1 MAAEVFTGV
10 RRFFAFWRRPAVAGV
25 NLPGPNLLTNLL
37 RCVLVAGFAGISP
50 AAAQPAVGAGF
61 ASEAAGPVADDA
73 YRIGAGDE
81 LSVSYPYNPELN
93 LAGPVGPDGRFVVP
107 FVGNLAVAG
116 RTLDEV
122 AAEISQ
128 RLRSGGIV
136 ADARPVVAIKTY
148 SSVIYV
154 GGEVHNPGQVK
165 LAQAGDPLQAVIS
178 AGGMLDTARLRKV
191 VVIHRAADGSVGK
204 RVVDLRAYAHD
215 GHSPGLVLQAGD
227 IVFVPRSSIAEA
239 DLWVDQ
245 YLNKLIPFSK
255 SMNYSLGSAVV
266 PVP

>member
-1 MAAEVFTGV
+1 MRHRSCG
-10 RRFFAFWRRPAVAGV
+10 RAVW
-25 NLPGPNLLTNLL
+25 
-37 RCVLVAGFAGISP
+37 
-50 AAAQPAVGAGF
+50 AAALACGLGAGM
-61 ASEAAGPVADDA
+61 AGAPPALAQTIGGLGAFNHGAELQADNA

-116 RTLDEV
+116 HTLDEV
-122 AAEISQ
+122 AAEISE

-136 ADARPVVAIKTY
+136 ADARPVVAIKAY

-154 GGEVHNPGQVK
+154 GGEVHTPGPVK

-191 VVIHRAADGSVGK
+191 VVIHRAADGSVQK

-215 GHSPGLVLQAGD
+215 GQNPGVALQASD

>member
-1 MAAEVFTGV
+1 MAAQVFTGDV
-10 RRFFAFWRRPAVAGV
+10 RRFFVQARWLVAGV
-25 NLPGPNLLTNLL
+25 LAMGF
-37 RCVLVAGFAGISP
+37 AGGFAGISP
-50 AAAQPAVGAGF
+50 VMAQTAAQA
-61 ASEAAGPVADDA
+61 ASGPVLGLDGMLQPSGSAADDA

-107 FVGNLAVAG
+107 FVGNMAVAG

-154 GGEVHNPGQVK
+154 GGEVHTPGPVR
-165 LAQAGDPLQAVIS
+165 LALAGDPLQAVIS

-191 VVIHRAADGSVGK
+191 VVIHRAGDGSISK

-215 GHSPGLVLQAGD
+215 GHNPGIVLQASD

-255 SMNYSLGSAVV
+255 SMNYSLGTAVV

>member
-1 MAAEVFTGV
+1 M
-10 RRFFAFWRRPAVAGV
+10 
-25 NLPGPNLLTNLL
+25 
-37 RCVLVAGFAGISP
+37 
-50 AAAQPAVGAGF
+50 
-61 ASEAAGPVADDA
+61 
-73 YRIGAGDE
+73 
-81 LSVSYPYNPELN
+81 
-93 LAGPVGPDGRFVVP
+93 GPDGRFVVP

-191 VVIHRAADGSVGK
+191 VVIHRAADGSVAK

-215 GHSPGLVLQAGD
+215 GHSPGIVLQAGD
-227 IVFVPRSSIAEA
+227 IVFVPRNRISEV
-239 DLWVDQ
+239 DLWIDQ
-245 YLNKLIPFSK
+245 FINRFVPFSRGF
-255 SMNYSLGSAVV
+255 SYTIQRGGGV
-266 PVP
+266 P